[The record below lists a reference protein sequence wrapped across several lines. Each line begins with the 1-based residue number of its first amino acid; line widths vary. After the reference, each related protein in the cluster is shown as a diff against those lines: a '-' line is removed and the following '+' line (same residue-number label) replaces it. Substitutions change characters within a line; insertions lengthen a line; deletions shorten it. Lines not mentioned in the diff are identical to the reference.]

1 MRESR
6 RPPSL
11 LKPMKP
17 WTDEMSVQGFLRLGE
32 ERRREGLKNSFS
44 RLAALVKASQAPSGR
59 IEGLKG

>member
-32 ERRREGLKNSFS
+32 ERKIEKLKDSLQS
-44 RLAALVKASQAPSGR
+44 KASQAPSGR
-59 IEGLKG
+59 IEGLKN